1 MEIAIINQ
9 PDRGASVVIIPVT
22 QHHTL
27 SEVLDVCRRDNV
39 TGIPEPEQF
48 KADWN
53 EVWPMYNGSQRMFL
67 LGLGAHPGFSE
78 ILKAFRSLGYKFRQ
92 RLSSDLA
99 VSFFHANVPDNPA
112 ITVEAIVNGLLLSA
126 YRIGKFKT
134 SNGEEHPLSK
144 PEAVC
149 NIHISGDD
157 TGLLKQAAVKGNIIA
172 DTQSRIF
179 DLVNAPANK
188 KLPLDMAAWAE
199 ESAQWHNYTVDVL
212 GKNQLQALGFHALLA
227 VNQGSAHPPCL
238 IVSQYRPENPVA
250 RIALVGK
257 GVTFDTGG
265 LSIKPST
272 NMYLMKSDMGGAAA
286 VLGAVEA
293 AARLKL
299 PVEIIGVI
307 PATENSVD
315 AHSMRPSDVIGSYS
329 GKTIEVIDT
338 DAEGRLVLADGL
350 FYAVKHYKPDV
361 LIDLA
366 TLTGATVR
374 AMGYHAGGLFS
385 NDDSLADGLLQ
396 AGERCGER
404 LWRFPLWDAY
414 KDEIKSDVADVRNLG
429 IRPVAGAISA
439 AKFLEV
445 FIDNHPKWAHLDIA
459 GVALQDSEFSSQ
471 KSATAYGVRLLL
483 EYFSSLTL
491 S

>member
-9 PDRGASVVIIPVT
+9 PDRSASVVIIPVT

-27 SEVLDVCRRDNV
+27 SEVLDVCRRDNII
-39 TGIPEPEQF
+39 GIPEPEQF

-78 ILKAFRSLGYKFRQ
+78 ILKAFRSFGHKFRQ

-112 ITVEAIVNGLLLSA
+112 IMVEAVTNGLSLSA

-144 PEAVC
+144 PEATC
-149 NIHISGDD
+149 NIHVSGDD
-157 TGLLKQAAVKGNIIA
+157 TELLKQAAIKGNIIA

-188 KLPLDMAAWAE
+188 KLPLDLAAWAE
-199 ESAQWHNYTVDVL
+199 ESAQWYNYTVDVL

-238 IVSQYRPENPVA
+238 IVSQYRPDKPVA
-250 RIALVGK
+250 KIALVGK

-265 LSIKPST
+265 LSIKPSA

-445 FIDNHPKWAHLDIA
+445 FIDNHPRWAHLDIA